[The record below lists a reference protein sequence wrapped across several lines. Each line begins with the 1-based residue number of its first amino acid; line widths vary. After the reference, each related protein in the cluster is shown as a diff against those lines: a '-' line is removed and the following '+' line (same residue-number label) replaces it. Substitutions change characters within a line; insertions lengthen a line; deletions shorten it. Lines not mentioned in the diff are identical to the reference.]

1 MNKGDGELR
10 CENVFKTYNI
20 GKPNEF
26 TALKGI
32 NMRVEEGE
40 YVSIIGP
47 SGSGKSTLL
56 NIVSCLDSPTKG
68 EVFIEGVAV
77 KKLSETE
84 KAKLRREKLG
94 FIFQQFN
101 LIPAMTCYENVEL
114 PMRFR
119 GLPAKERRKRTE
131 ELLELV
137 GLLDKKNN
145 KPAEMSGGQQQR
157 VAIARS
163 LANNPKIILGDE
175 PTGNL
180 DSETG
185 KMIMEFLYKLNK
197 EENKTLIIVTH
208 DQRIASKA
216 DRIIEIE
223 DGKIKER

>member
-1 MNKGDGELR
+1 MNKISGELR
-10 CENVFKTYNI
+10 CENVVKTYNI
-20 GKPNEF
+20 GRPNEF
-26 TALKGI
+26 KALKGVDLEI
-32 NMRVEEGE
+32 KEGE

-56 NIVSCLDSPTKG
+56 NMISCLDSPTQG
-68 EVFIEGVAV
+68 EVFIEGVPI
-77 KKLSETE
+77 KKLSDNE

-101 LIPAMTCYENVEL
+101 LVRGMSCYENVEL

-119 GLPAKERRKRTE
+119 GMPARERKKKTE

-137 GLLDKKNN
+137 GLLDKKVNR
-145 KPAEMSGGQQQR
+145 PTEMSGGQQQR

-180 DSETG
+180 DTETG
-185 KMIMEFLYKLNK
+185 KMIMDMLQKLNK
-197 EENKTLIIVTH
+197 EEKKTLIIVTH
-208 DQRIASKA
+208 DPRIAAKA
-216 DRIIEIE
+216 DRVIEIE
-223 DGKIKER
+223 DGKIKRG